1 MDLHFGDSKPTDE
14 ERAAVDSLLGL
25 PTSAW
30 EGAEDRT
37 DSDLRW
43 ARGGREARERRDLL
57 LPGLHAI
64 NDRIGWIS
72 EGALDYLCRRLTV
85 PPAEAYGVATFYA
98 MFAVKPRPAKVLHV
112 CTDLAC
118 ASKGSAALCAG
129 LEERLGAAG
138 SAAGGLVWQPSPCL
152 GLCERAPAALVIQA
166 GVPSDEGSVPLPL
179 ADNGVTEKV
188 QLGGAR
194 PSWPAGANPAGQA
207 RTNPAAPARTGN
219 GVSPEPAARRYATAV
234 IAPATAEALVLAA
247 AEPAAAPAEPAAS
260 LAVPQ
265 AGQPGLSLLARVGVV
280 DPYSLDDYR
289 AHDGYRA
296 LRRAFDLGPA
306 GVIREVTDA
315 GLVGRGGAA
324 FPTGR
329 KWQAT
334 ASQPV
339 RQHYLVCN
347 ADESEPGTFKDRVV
361 MEGDP
366 YALIE
371 SMTIA
376 GYAVGADR
384 GYLYLRGE
392 YPRALRLLQNAIDQ
406 ARARGLLGDDILG
419 QGYAFDIEIRRGAG
433 AYICGEETA
442 LFNSIE
448 GYRGEPRSKPPFPV
462 ESGLFGKPTAENNVE
477 TLINVLPI
485 LNRGAAAYAAIGTGQ
500 STGPKLF
507 CVSGNV
513 GKPGIYELPFGATL
527 GELLELA
534 HAPDNM
540 RAILLGGAAGGFV
553 RPDEL
558 DIPLTFEG
566 TRAAG
571 TTLGSGVVLVLDD
584 TVPLPKMLVRIA
596 EFFRD
601 ESCGQCVPCRVGTVR
616 QEEAL
621 HRIVDRT
628 GADAAQDIA
637 LLREVGAAMKDA
649 SICGLGQT
657 AWSAVESAIDRLGAY
672 K

>member
-14 ERAAVDSLLGL
+14 ERAAVDALLGP

-30 EGAEDRT
+30 EGADDRT
-37 DSDLRW
+37 DADLRW

-57 LPGLHAI
+57 LPGLHAV
-64 NDRIGWIS
+64 NDRVGWIS

-118 ASKGSAALCAG
+118 ASRGSTALCAD

-138 SAAGGLVWQPSPCL
+138 SAAGGVVWQASPCL

-166 GVPSDEGSVPLPL
+166 GTP
-179 ADNGVTEKV
+179 AD
-188 QLGGAR
+188 A
-194 PSWPAGANPAGQA
+194 AGA
-207 RTNPAAPARTGN
+207 AA
-219 GVSPEPAARRYATAV
+219 EPASRRYATAV
-234 IAPATAEALVLAA
+234 IAPATAESLVRA
-247 AEPAAAPAEPAAS
+247 AAAPEEAPGEPGAVM
-260 LAVPQ
+260 AVPQ
-265 AGQPGLSLLARVGVV
+265 AGQPGLTLLARVGVV
-280 DPYSLDDYR
+280 DPYSIDDYR
-289 AHDGYRA
+289 AHGGYTA
-296 LRRAFDLGPA
+296 LRRAFDIGPA
-306 GVIREVTDA
+306 AVIREVTDA

-334 ASQPV
+334 ASQPDHP
-339 RQHYLVCN
+339 HYLVCN
-347 ADESEPGTFKDRVV
+347 ADESEPGTFKDRVI

-366 YALIE
+366 YSLIE
-371 SMTIA
+371 AMTIA
-376 GYAVGADR
+376 GYAVGARR

-392 YPRALRLLQNAIDQ
+392 YPRALRLLRHAIDQ
-406 ARARGLLGDDILG
+406 AHARGLLGDDVLG

-462 ESGLFGKPTAENNVE
+462 EKGLFSKPTAENNVE

-485 LNRGAAAYAAIGTGQ
+485 LTHGAQAYAAIGTGG

-513 GKPGIYELPFGATL
+513 ERPGIYELPFGATL
-527 GELLELA
+527 GELLDLA
-534 HAPDNM
+534 GPSATT

-553 RPDEL
+553 RPDER

-584 TVPLPKMLVRIA
+584 TVELPRILLRIA

-628 GADAAQDIA
+628 GAAAADDIA
-637 LLREVGAAMKDA
+637 LLREVGRAMKDA

-657 AWSAVESAIDRLGAY
+657 AWNAIESAIDRLGAY